1 MLEVRAVDFD
11 YGDQPLLCQVQLTI
25 SSGIVMHLRGSN
37 GVGKT
42 TLLRLITG
50 LLLPKAGDI
59 FFNSQS
65 IYNDLATYHHNLCY
79 IGHKT
84 GASQLLTVSE
94 NIRFD
99 FHHRRPHLSINELL
113 ERFSLEGLQDTL
125 FSQLSQ
131 GQQRRVG
138 LLRFFM
144 SDALFWVLDEPLIGL
159 DTKSMSQLMELFHQ
173 HLERGG
179 SILLTSHQPLP
190 FRKDCYQEYSL

>member
-11 YGDQPLLCQVQLTI
+11 YGDQPLLCQVGLTI
-25 SSGIVMHLRGSN
+25 PSGMAVHLRGSN

-59 FFNSQS
+59 FFYGQS
-65 IYNDLATYHHNLCY
+65 IYNDLTSYHHNLCY

-99 FHHRRPHLSINELL
+99 LHHRRSPLSMNELL
-113 ERFSLEGLQDTL
+113 KCFSLEGLQDTL

-144 SDALFWVLDEPLIGL
+144 TNARFWVLDEPLIGL
-159 DTKSMSQLMELFHQ
+159 DAKSMAQLIDLFHQ

-190 FRKDCYQEYSL
+190 FRKEFYQEYSL